1 MDSARAEWL
10 VLPPARAFLQVRLLG
25 RSEKPVHG
33 KTFYVS
39 ANRAAP
45 GEKMDVLVLFC
56 FAPSRESL
64 GDQFALLGSRRV
76 TLEEVRGY
84 I

>member
-45 GEKMDVLVLFC
+45 GEKMDVLVFWFVLFC
-56 FAPSRESL
+56 LPPQENHFETNLP
-64 GDQFALLGSRRV
+64 F
-76 TLEEVRGY
+76 
-84 I
+84 